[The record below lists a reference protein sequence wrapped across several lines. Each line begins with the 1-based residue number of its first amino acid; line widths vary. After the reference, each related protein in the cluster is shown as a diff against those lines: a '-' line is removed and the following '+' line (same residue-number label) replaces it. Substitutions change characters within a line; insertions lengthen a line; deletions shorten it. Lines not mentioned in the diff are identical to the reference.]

1 MKQMR
6 YIALALS
13 MAVLLMTL
21 TACGGGGEETPTTT
35 VNADGTL
42 SGEATDTLNVYM
54 CAEYLNE
61 DAANELI
68 DQLTSSLDM
77 FSDGGVTV
85 NLTCVATGSGEDPT
99 MQMAGM
105 MKLTAAIAAQEV
117 DVVIADEANAARN
130 ARSDTFYALSDL
142 LTEDE
147 ISALGTNALSYSLL
161 DDQGEPTGEST
172 PACGVDLSSD
182 TRFDAVFGDVPVGVF
197 VAANSPNLENS
208 KALLRGL
215 IGGLD
220 SSANA
225 SVQDSGDDAA
235 QDALDAASGEDS
247 ADAAGTADTV
257 ATDDASAGT
266 EPAGEAST
274 GSASTDA
281 EPTEAPTDDAAA

>member
-117 DVVIADEANAARN
+117 DVVIADEANAAPQCAQRYVLCAQRPADRGRDIRAGHERAVVLAVGRPGRTHRREH
-130 ARSDTFYALSDL
+130 ARM
-142 LTEDE
+142 
-147 ISALGTNALSYSLL
+147 
-161 DDQGEPTGEST
+161 
-172 PACGVDLSSD
+172 
-182 TRFDAVFGDVPVGVF
+182 R
-197 VAANSPNLENS
+197 
-208 KALLRGL
+208 RG
-215 IGGLD
+215 
-220 SSANA
+220 SE
-225 SVQDSGDDAA
+225 Q
-235 QDALDAASGEDS
+235 
-247 ADAAGTADTV
+247 
-257 ATDDASAGT
+257 
-266 EPAGEAST
+266 
-274 GSASTDA
+274 
-281 EPTEAPTDDAAA
+281 